1 MKTYGLLL
9 TAWLAASGCSKH
21 DPDRSQPARTDPPA
35 DHVSA
40 VPEAAQ
46 HAPDDSGIN
55 ARDRSGDLPT
65 AWDQSDKPEDLAL
78 VRAIRKAVVADDALS
93 MKAKNVKIIVR
104 DGHVT
109 LRGPVLDEAERK
121 AIRQKSLEIAGKGH
135 VEDLLDV
142 ETRPAGSQEPAVPQ
156 PIHSRARHH
165 HHH

>member
-21 DPDRSQPARTDPPA
+21 DEDRSPPA
-35 DHVSA
+35 DHVRA

-46 HAPDDSGIN
+46 HAPDNAGVN
-55 ARDRSGDLPT
+55 ARDRSGELST
-65 AWDQSDKPEDLAL
+65 AMDQSDKPEDLAL

-93 MKAKNVKIIVR
+93 LTAKNVKIIVR

-121 AIRQKSLEIAGKGH
+121 AIHQKSLEIAGKGQL
-135 VEDLLDV
+135 EDLLEV
-142 ETRPAGSQEPAVPQ
+142 EVKPAGSQEPTVPQ
-156 PIHSRARHH
+156 PIHTHAKHRRH
-165 HHH
+165 